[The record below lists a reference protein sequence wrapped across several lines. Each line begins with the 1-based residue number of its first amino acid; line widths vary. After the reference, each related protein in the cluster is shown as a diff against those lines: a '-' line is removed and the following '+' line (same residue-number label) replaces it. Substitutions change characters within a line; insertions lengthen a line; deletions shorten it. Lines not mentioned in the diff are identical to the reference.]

1 MLRRAA
7 ALAARGVLHP
17 RDRALWSSSTAAS
30 AADFPGLPAGP
41 PAGFTSELS
50 LSAPA
55 APLPVYRALDDAGG
69 VVAGGAPLSERLDE
83 AEAVRA
89 RARARLRPHL
99 THTRTHTRMHTSDM
113 HTLTH
118 AHRFACTDAW

>member
-7 ALAARGVLHP
+7 ALAARGVLHQGY
-17 RDRALWSSSTAAS
+17 RALWSFSSAAS